1 MLCVHLILLQLSVV
15 MWNILPCVH
24 AVCTSD
30 TSPVICGDVEHF
42 AMCADF
48 CLVKTICTRI
58 TEIEFFFQNCYQ
70 KYPCMFL

>member
-1 MLCVHLILLQLSVV
+1 
-15 MWNILPCVH
+15 VH

-30 TSPVICGDVEHF
+30 TSPAICGDVEHF

-58 TEIEFFFQNCYQ
+58 IEIEFFFRIVIRSILACFVVCGVCYSTA
-70 KYPCMFL
+70 FSF